1 MIPPSAGAGEDALE
15 DALVEAAW
23 AVRDNAYAPYSR
35 FRVGAAVRGKSGRV
49 YVGANVENASYPV
62 GACAERSAVCAA
74 VSAGERE
81 IEAVAIAT
89 DTASPVSP
97 CGLCRQTLR
106 EFGPEMAVVLSS
118 RDGARYR
125 TALSELLPMSFGPED
140 LRHAEPA
147 E

>member
-1 MIPPSAGAGEDALE
+1 MA
-15 DALVEAAW
+15 AAW

-35 FRVGAAVRGKSGRV
+35 FRVGAAVRARSGRV

-74 VSAGERE
+74 ISAGEQE

-89 DTASPVSP
+89 DTASAVSP

-106 EFGPEMAVVLSS
+106 EFGADMTVVLAY
-118 RDGARYR
+118 RGDARHR
-125 TALSELLPMSFGPED
+125 TRLGELLPMSFGPED
-140 LRHAEPA
+140 LREADPEA
-147 E
+147 